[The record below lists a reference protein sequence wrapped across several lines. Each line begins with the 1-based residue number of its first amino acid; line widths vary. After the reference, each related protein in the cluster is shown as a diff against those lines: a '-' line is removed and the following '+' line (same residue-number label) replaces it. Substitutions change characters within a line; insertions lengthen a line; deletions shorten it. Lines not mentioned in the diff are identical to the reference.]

1 MFTQHLLNITH
12 RMDKVVPH
20 LNLLKNNIVDISL
33 EMEIK
38 NIIVSNL
45 VYYLQ
50 FDKDLTN
57 LSKGIQLDVMN
68 LDKSKYNCK

>member
-1 MFTQHLLNITH
+1 
-12 RMDKVVPH
+12 MDKVVPH